1 MGSEVDLSFAKL
13 DGKPMKFVRR
23 TMGEAKRLLCTQG
36 LADAKKDGYSFS
48 LLDRDN
54 LSKWAVTLRDLN
66 SESKLVK
73 DLAKFSL
80 DLSID
85 LEVSL
90 PDGFPLEP
98 PFVRIVYPQLQGGYV
113 FRHGGICFEPL
124 TVKGWAPSMTL
135 PSLAMAIKG
144 ILDYGDV
151 GVAGAG
157 NREKRTVPHYTEE
170 GARKD
175 HSHIVAAHN
184 GGEGSTY
191 GALNRYKS

>member
-124 TVKGWAPSMTL
+124 TVKG
-135 PSLAMAIKG
+135 